1 MRRRHTPS
9 MATIGVAVILVI
21 VGILGTFASVVPN
34 QIAVY
39 AYIAAGIVML
49 FGIFARGI

>member
-1 MRRRHTPS
+1 MRRRRTPT
-9 MATIGVAVILVI
+9 MATIGLAVILVI

-34 QIAVY
+34 GIAVI

-49 FGIFARGI
+49 LGIFVRGL